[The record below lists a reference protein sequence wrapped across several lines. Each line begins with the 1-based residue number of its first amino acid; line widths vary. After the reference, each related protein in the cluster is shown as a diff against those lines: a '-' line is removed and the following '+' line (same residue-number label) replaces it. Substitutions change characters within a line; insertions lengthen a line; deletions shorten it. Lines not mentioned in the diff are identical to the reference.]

1 MGEREKTRN
10 IEDNKSKNQELLE
23 LMALCLSD
31 MEWKREVILKRQEEN
46 SEQRPIPEGKI
57 LQEGKGEK
65 ERTRN
70 MAENKRKKREK
81 LNPDVSHLSFITQ
94 TEVKKYGWKRE

>member
-31 MEWKREVILKRQEEN
+31 MEWKHEHDGVF
-46 SEQRPIPEGKI
+46 
-57 LQEGKGEK
+57 
-65 ERTRN
+65 
-70 MAENKRKKREK
+70 
-81 LNPDVSHLSFITQ
+81 HYITD
-94 TEVKKYGWKRE
+94 